1 MPPVSSRL
9 HLPTCPGSIGVGAQ
23 RARIA
28 VFVATA
34 LALGC
39 NQGARPS
46 AAGQTLPSM
55 NVPPGELALGPTVAP
70 SGLGTNVVVAAS
82 SSAAASLEAPPAGE
96 AQAGGVGDKPRVSLA
111 AFGGELR
118 AGVSVGAG
126 RAPGVR
132 IEIVRDTNVVFRID
146 GLEALTGSGA
156 LPSDFNVCDTWD
168 VDARPLTLFGAEAA
182 RVSLVCT
189 MGADSLTVRE
199 FAVILAKEGG
209 GAAAVWSGPGDV
221 FHSEMDQ
228 CVITTRVDFTSEGPS
243 TIVRRARSE
252 AHWTPQGLPTPKRYD
267 CKAPPPSVTKHA
279 KRGPR

>member
-1 MPPVSSRL
+1 M
-9 HLPTCPGSIGVGAQ
+9 
-23 RARIA
+23 
-28 VFVATA
+28 A

-39 NQGARPS
+39 NQSARLSATKQPS
-46 AAGQTLPSM
+46 PSV
-55 NVPPGELALGPTVAP
+55 NVPPGGPAPGPTVAP
-70 SGLGTNVVVAAS
+70 SSFGTNVVAAAS
-82 SSAAASLEAPPAGE
+82 SSVVASIETPPAGE
-96 AQAGGVGDKPRVSLA
+96 AQAGGVGDKPWVSLA

-126 RAPGVR
+126 RAPGVQ

-146 GLEALTGSGA
+146 GLEALTGSGV
-156 LPSDFNVCDTWD
+156 LPSSFNICDTWGI
-168 VDARPLTLFGAEAA
+168 DARPLTLFGAEAA

-189 MGADSLTVRE
+189 LGADYLTVRE

-209 GAAAVWSGPGDV
+209 GVAAVWSGPGDV
-221 FHSEMDQ
+221 LHSEMDQ
-228 CVITTRVDFTSEGPS
+228 CVITTRVDFTSQGPS

-252 AHWTPQGLPTPKRYD
+252 AHWTPQGLPTPKRHD